1 MNQRLYYMD
10 FCRAFLMLLGI
21 PYRAGQV
28 FGPDPWVVNPATTSV
43 LLGHVNDIIH
53 AFRMPAFFLL
63 AGFFSLLV
71 IRKSGLVAWLMARL
85 ARLGLPLLVSILLL
99 NIPAMYVAS
108 VALHPAEG
116 VAPSFLAQLTSPG
129 GHWLGHLWFLLDLLL
144 MCGLLA
150 ALLPLRRLAPAPLE
164 RMAGRVLSSDL
175 LLVALMVVWRLGLK
189 TLDERL
195 LGGHLE
201 QAFGGTVNL
210 RELLLY
216 FPFFLMGTW
225 LLARPEAFDRFTH
238 PGWSTLLLF
247 AAGLGLLLLQRHVE
261 QGVVTQ
267 VSGVLLFALMGLTG
281 TRLLL
286 AVARRLVHTGHPAV
300 NELVRSAFTIY
311 LFHYLVVM
319 LVAEG
324 SIRLG
329 LDMPLLGW
337 VIAVAAGLGVSY
349 LIHRFVI
356 GRSRWLLWLFNGI
369 PLSRTRPGLA
379 GKVAPRTVPPGS
391 VLSPSPRIG

>member
-71 IRKSGLVAWLMARL
+71 IRKSGLVAWLKARL

-129 GHWLGHLWFLLDLLL
+129 GHWLGHLWFLLALVVR
-144 MCGLLA
+144 CGLLA
-150 ALLPLRRLAPAPLE
+150 PLLPLRRRAPAPLE

-356 GRSRWLLWLFNGI
+356 SRSRWLLWLFNGI

>member
-1 MNQRLYYMD
+1 MGQRLYYMD
-10 FCRAFLMLLGI
+10 FCRALLMLLGI

-28 FGPDPWVVNPATTSV
+28 FGPDPWLVNPVTTSL
-43 LLGHVNDIIH
+43 LLGHVNDVIH

-63 AGFFSLLV
+63 AGFFSVMV
-71 IRKSGLVAWLMARL
+71 IRKAGLAAWLKARL
-85 ARLGLPLLVSILLL
+85 ARLGLPLAVSVLLL

-108 VALHPAEG
+108 VALHPAGG

-144 MCGLLA
+144 MCGLFA
-150 ALLPLRRLAPAPLE
+150 ALLPLCRLAPAPLE
-164 RMAGRVLSSDL
+164 RLAGKVMASDL
-175 LLVALMVVWRLGLK
+175 LLVAAMVAWRLGLK
-189 TLDERL
+189 ALDERL

-201 QAFGGTVNL
+201 RAFGDTVNL

-216 FPFFLMGTW
+216 FPFFLLGAW
-225 LLARPEAFDRFTH
+225 LLTRPDAFDRFTR
-238 PGWSTLLLF
+238 PGHGTLLLF
-247 AAGLGLLLLQRHVE
+247 VAGLGLLLLQRDLE
-261 QGVVTQ
+261 TGAVTQ

-286 AVARRLVHTGHPAV
+286 AGARRLVHAGHPVV

-337 VIAVAAGLGVSY
+337 TIAVAAGLGLSH

-356 GRSRWLLWLFNGI
+356 SRSAWLLWLFNGV
-369 PLSRTRPGLA
+369 PLPRPRPGLA
-379 GKVAPRTVPPGS
+379 GQARPVAATAPQ
-391 VLSPSPRIG
+391 IG